1 MLIIF
6 TESVLLY
13 HFKGFIL
20 EIKTRQYKRRE
31 VRVVLLHK
39 NEKNRD
45 HKGRWEKGDCYV
57 QFRTSFGLNLISL
70 FLFNKP

>member
-20 EIKTRQYKRRE
+20 EIKTQQYKG
-31 VRVVLLHK
+31 
-39 NEKNRD
+39 EK
-45 HKGRWEKGDCYV
+45 
-57 QFRTSFGLNLISL
+57 F
-70 FLFNKP
+70 

>member
-20 EIKTRQYKRRE
+20 EIKTRQYKKKE
-31 VRVVLLHK
+31 VRVVLLHIH
-39 NEKNRD
+39 EVTLRYIG
-45 HKGRWEKGDCYV
+45 HMQE
-57 QFRTSFGLNLISL
+57 TSFAVARGTHTSSMVPTDIH
-70 FLFNKP
+70 FL

>member
-20 EIKTRQYKRRE
+20 EIKTQQYKKERSSSSI
-31 VRVVLLHK
+31 VTMVPNVGLQF
-39 NEKNRD
+39 
-45 HKGRWEKGDCYV
+45 WEEFTTASECD
-57 QFRTSFGLNLISL
+57 
-70 FLFNKP
+70 

>member
-31 VRVVLLHK
+31 VLVLLHWRPNSGHESRK
-39 NEKNRD
+39 LILGS
-45 HKGRWEKGDCYV
+45 H
-57 QFRTSFGLNLISL
+57 GL
-70 FLFNKP
+70 PQPVCD

>member
-20 EIKTRQYKRRE
+20 EIKHDNTKERSFT
-31 VRVVLLHK
+31 VLL
-39 NEKNRD
+39 
-45 HKGRWEKGDCYV
+45 CYIGTQTV
-57 QFRTSFGLNLISL
+57 DMNPE
-70 FLFNKP
+70 N